1 MYGESVSGGRY
12 IHVFMC
18 VYTEGWVCLMSLSVC
33 LCGRRGGDS
42 FTVHDCTFVPCLLC
56 NLAAFLV
63 FVCFGGLVASLAHRV
78 Q

>member
-33 LCGRRGGDS
+33 VCVGGGEGTLSLCM
-42 FTVHDCTFVPCLLC
+42 TVHLSR
-56 NLAAFLV
+56 
-63 FVCFGGLVASLAHRV
+63 VCCVT
-78 Q
+78 